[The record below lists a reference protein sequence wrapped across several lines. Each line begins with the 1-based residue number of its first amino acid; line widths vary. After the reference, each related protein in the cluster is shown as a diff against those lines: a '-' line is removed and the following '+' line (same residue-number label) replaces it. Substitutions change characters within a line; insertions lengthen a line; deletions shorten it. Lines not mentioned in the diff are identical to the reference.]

1 MALNPTLSNAAA
13 TLAADAVCATLNSGF
28 LDIYDSTGTGQPAT
42 PDTAVTTQVKLARLA
57 LNSTAFGG
65 ATNGV
70 ATANAIVSDAAA
82 DATGTPTWC
91 RAVTSGG
98 TAVFDGSAGASGC
111 NLNLSGLTG
120 GQIVLGGV
128 VGCSAFTYTQSKT

>member
-1 MALNPTLSNAAA
+1 MALNPKLSNAAA
-13 TLAADAVCATLNSGF
+13 TLAADAVCVTVNSGF
-28 LDIYDSTGTGQPAT
+28 LDIYDGTQPAG

-65 ATNGV
+65 ASNGV
-70 ATANAIVSDAAA
+70 ATANAIVSDSAA

-91 RAVTSGG
+91 RVVTSGG

-120 GQIVLGGV
+120 GQIIIGGV
-128 VGCSAFTYTQSKT
+128 VACSAFTYTQSKT